1 MGMGNQDQT
10 AFEFRGDWKEFLPI
24 AASNLLLTFVTL
36 GIYRFWATT
45 RERQYFWSRTRFI
58 DDTLEWTGTGKE
70 LFLGFLMAV
79 AALIL
84 PILGLQFLIQ
94 ALILQGQSAIAGAL
108 GIGFYLIIL
117 FLAGFAT
124 FRALRYRLSRTHWH
138 GIRGGSDDPG
148 VRYGVTYIWKTMV
161 GGLAL
166 GLLIPWSMTQLWAD
180 RWNAMSFG
188 PHRFESA
195 PRAGGLMKRYL
206 LLYLVPVAAVLLM
219 IVAAIAGVAGGF
231 DDNEIGLAGAL
242 GAVVIAFYVVL
253 PLLALGYYA
262 AYFREVVN
270 TLSLTTIDFQF
281 TARTKQWFLLFLGN
295 AGLFVLALLVA
306 LIPISAM
313 GLLSGLDSLQ
323 PGQDPFA
330 QNPAMFLGMVLA
342 LVIPLSLVGPFIRY
356 RNWRFFIRNL
366 EATGEINLDRLTQ
379 SQTKVG
385 SHGEGL
391 FDALDM
397 GAM

>member
-1 MGMGNQDQT
+1 MGVGNQDQT
-10 AFEFRGDWKEFLPI
+10 AFEFRGDWKEFFPI

-36 GIYRFWATT
+36 GVYRFWATT

-58 DDTLEWTGTGKE
+58 DDTLEWTGKGKE
-70 LFLGFLMAV
+70 LFLGFIMAI
-79 AALIL
+79 AALLL

-94 ALILQGQSAIAGAL
+94 ALILQGQTVIAGVL
-108 GIGFYLIIL
+108 GLGFYVIIL

-148 VRYGVTYIWKTMV
+148 ARYGLSYIWKTLV

-166 GLLIPWSMTQLWAD
+166 GLLIPWSMTSLWAD

-188 PHRFESA
+188 PHRFEST
-195 PRAGGLMKRYL
+195 PEWGGLMKRYL
-206 LLYLVPVAAVLLM
+206 LLYLVPVGALILGGVAAVSSGSGEGVAAMAVLL
-219 IVAAIAGVAGGF
+219 V
-231 DDNEIGLAGAL
+231 L
-242 GAVVIAFYVVL
+242 AFYIVL
-253 PLLALGYYA
+253 PLIALGYYA
-262 AYFREVVN
+262 AYFREVVG
-270 TLSLTTIDFQF
+270 TLSLSTINFQF
-281 TARTKQWFLLFLGN
+281 TARTKEWFLLFLGN
-295 AGLFVLALLVA
+295 AGLFVLALIVA
-306 LIPISAM
+306 LIPISSL
-313 GLLSGLDSLQ
+313 GLLSGFDDMQ
-323 PGQDPFA
+323 PGQDPFT
-330 QNPAMFLGMVLA
+330 QNPGLIVGMILA
-342 LVIPLSLVGPFIRY
+342 IVIPFSLVGPFIRY

-366 EATGEINLDRLTQ
+366 EATGEINLDALTQ

>member
-1 MGMGNQDQT
+1 MGVGNQDQT
-10 AFEFRGDWKEFLPI
+10 AFEFRGDWKEFFPI

-36 GIYRFWATT
+36 GVYRFWATT

-58 DDTLEWTGTGKE
+58 DDTLEWTGKGKE
-70 LFLGFLMAV
+70 LFLGFIMAI
-79 AALIL
+79 AALLL

-94 ALILQGQSAIAGAL
+94 ALVLQGQTVIAGVL
-108 GIGFYLIIL
+108 GLGFYVIIL

-148 VRYGVTYIWKTMV
+148 ARYGLSYIWKTLV

-166 GLLIPWSMTQLWAD
+166 GLLIPWSMTSLWAD

-188 PHRFESA
+188 PHRFEST
-195 PRAGGLMKRYL
+195 PEWGGLMKRYL
-206 LLYLVPVAAVLLM
+206 LLYLVPVGALILGGVAAVSSGSGEGVAAMAVLL
-219 IVAAIAGVAGGF
+219 V
-231 DDNEIGLAGAL
+231 L
-242 GAVVIAFYVVL
+242 AFYIVL
-253 PLLALGYYA
+253 PLIALGYYA
-262 AYFREVVN
+262 AYFREVVG
-270 TLSLTTIDFQF
+270 TLSLSTINFQF

-295 AGLFVLALLVA
+295 AGLFVLALIVA
-306 LIPISAM
+306 LIPISAL
-313 GLLSGLDSLQ
+313 GLLSGFDDMQ
-323 PGQDPFA
+323 PGQDPFT
-330 QNPAMFLGMVLA
+330 QNPGLIVGMILA
-342 LVIPLSLVGPFIRY
+342 IVIPFSLVGPFIRY

-366 EATGEINLDRLTQ
+366 EATGEINLDALTQ
-379 SQTKVG
+379 SQTRVG

>member
-1 MGMGNQDQT
+1 MGVGNQDQT
-10 AFEFRGDWKEFLPI
+10 AFEFRGDWKEFFPI
-24 AASNLLLTFVTL
+24 AASNLLLTLVTL
-36 GIYRFWATT
+36 GVYRFWATT
-45 RERQYFWSRTRFI
+45 RERQYLWSRTRFI

-70 LFLGFLMAV
+70 LFLGFIIAIV
-79 AALIL
+79 ALFVPVIA
-84 PILGLQFLIQ
+84 LQFLIQ
-94 ALILQGQSAIAGAL
+94 ALILQGKSALAGLL
-108 GIGFYLIIL
+108 GVGFYVLIL

-138 GIRGGSDDPG
+138 GIRGGSDNPG
-148 VRYGVTYIWKTMV
+148 VRYGIGYIWKTLV

-166 GLLIPWSMTQLWAD
+166 GLLIPWSMTSLWAD
-180 RWNAMSFG
+180 RWNAMTFG

-195 PRAGGLMKRYL
+195 PEWSGLMKRYL

-219 IVAAIAGVAGGF
+219 IVAAIVGVAGGF
-231 DDNEIGLAGAL
+231 DDADIGMAGAL

-270 TLSLTTIDFQF
+270 TLSLTTIHFQF

-295 AGLFVLALLVA
+295 AGLFLIALIVA
-306 LIPISAM
+306 LIPVSAL
-313 GLLSGLDSLQ
+313 GLLSSVGDIQ
-323 PGQDPFA
+323 PGDDPFA
-330 QNPAMFLGMVLA
+330 QNPGLIFGMIVA

-356 RNWRFFIRNL
+356 RNWRFFIHNL
-366 EATGEINLDRLTQ
+366 EATGEIDLDLLTQ

>member
-1 MGMGNQDQT
+1 MGVGNQDQT
-10 AFEFRGDWKEFLPI
+10 AFEFRGDWKEFFPI

-36 GIYRFWATT
+36 GVYRFWATT

-58 DDTLEWTGTGKE
+58 DDTLEWTGKGKE
-70 LFLGFLMAV
+70 LFLGFIMAI
-79 AALIL
+79 AALLL

-94 ALILQGQSAIAGAL
+94 ALVLQGQTVIAGVL
-108 GIGFYLIIL
+108 GLGFYVIIL

-148 VRYGVTYIWKTMV
+148 ARYGLSYIWKTLV

-166 GLLIPWSMTQLWAD
+166 GLLIPWSMTSLWAD

-188 PHRFESA
+188 PHRFEST
-195 PRAGGLMKRYL
+195 PEWGGLMKRYL
-206 LLYLVPVAAVLLM
+206 LLYLVPVGALILGGVAAVSSGSGEGVAAMAVLL
-219 IVAAIAGVAGGF
+219 V
-231 DDNEIGLAGAL
+231 L
-242 GAVVIAFYVVL
+242 AFYIVL
-253 PLLALGYYA
+253 PLIALGYYA
-262 AYFREVVN
+262 AYFREVVG
-270 TLSLTTIDFQF
+270 TLSLSTINFQF
-281 TARTKQWFLLFLGN
+281 TARTKEWFLLFLGN
-295 AGLFVLALLVA
+295 AGLFVLALIVA
-306 LIPISAM
+306 LIPISAL
-313 GLLSGLDSLQ
+313 GLLSGFDDMQ
-323 PGQDPFA
+323 PGQDPFT
-330 QNPAMFLGMVLA
+330 QNPGLIVGMILA
-342 LVIPLSLVGPFIRY
+342 IVIPFSLVGPFIRY

-366 EATGEINLDRLTQ
+366 EATGEINLDALTQ

>member
-1 MGMGNQDQT
+1 MGVGNQDQT
-10 AFEFRGDWKEFLPI
+10 AFEFRGDWKEFFPI

-36 GIYRFWATT
+36 GVYRFWATT

-58 DDTLEWTGTGKE
+58 DDTLEWTGKGKE
-70 LFLGFLMAV
+70 LFLGFIMAI
-79 AALIL
+79 AALLL

-94 ALILQGQSAIAGAL
+94 ALVLQGQTVIAGVL
-108 GIGFYLIIL
+108 GLGFYVIIL

-148 VRYGVTYIWKTMV
+148 ARYGLSYIWKTLV

-166 GLLIPWSMTQLWAD
+166 GLLIPWSMTSLWAD

-188 PHRFESA
+188 PHRFEST
-195 PRAGGLMKRYL
+195 PEWGGLMKRYL
-206 LLYLVPVAAVLLM
+206 LLYLVPVGALILGGVAAVSSGSGEGVAAMAVLL
-219 IVAAIAGVAGGF
+219 V
-231 DDNEIGLAGAL
+231 L
-242 GAVVIAFYVVL
+242 AFYIVL
-253 PLLALGYYA
+253 PLIALGYYA
-262 AYFREVVN
+262 AYFREVVG
-270 TLSLTTIDFQF
+270 TLSLSTINFQF
-281 TARTKQWFLLFLGN
+281 TARTKEWFLLFLGN
-295 AGLFVLALLVA
+295 AGLFVLALIVA
-306 LIPISAM
+306 LIPISAL
-313 GLLSGLDSLQ
+313 GLLSGFGDMQ
-323 PGQDPFA
+323 PGQDPFT
-330 QNPAMFLGMVLA
+330 QNPGLIVGMILA
-342 LVIPLSLVGPFIRY
+342 IVIPFSLVGPFIRY

-366 EATGEINLDRLTQ
+366 EATGEINLDALTQ
-379 SQTKVG
+379 SQTRVG

>member
-1 MGMGNQDQT
+1 MGVGNEDAT
-10 AFEFRGDWKEFLPI
+10 AFEFRGDWKAFLPI
-24 AASNLLLTFVTL
+24 AASNLLLTLATL
-36 GIYRFWATT
+36 GLYRFWATT
-45 RERQYFWSRTRFI
+45 RERRYLWSQTRFI

-70 LFLGFLMAV
+70 LFLGFLMAI
-79 AALIL
+79 AALFL
-84 PILGLQFLIQ
+84 PIIGLQFLIQ
-94 ALILQGQSAIAGAL
+94 ALALQGHVAFAGLL
-108 GIGFYLIIL
+108 GLGFYFIIL
-117 FLAGFAT
+117 FLMGFAT

-148 VRYGVTYIWKTMV
+148 ARYALGYVWKSLV

-195 PRAGGLMKRYL
+195 PESGGLMKRYL
-206 LLYLVPVAAVLLM
+206 LLYLVPVAALVLGG
-219 IVAAIAGVAGGF
+219 IAAVAGG
-231 DDNEIGLAGAL
+231 AGAGVGIAL
-242 GAVVIAFYVVL
+242 LVGLLVVAVYLIL
-253 PLLALGYYA
+253 PLIALGYYA

-270 TLSLTTIDFQF
+270 TLSLSTIDFQF

-295 AGLFVLALLVA
+295 AGLFVLALIIAAIPASA
-306 LIPISAM
+306 L
-313 GLLSGLDSLQ
+313 GLMSGLQDLQ
-323 PGQDPFA
+323 PGQDPFSA
-330 QNPAMFLGMVLA
+330 NPGLVIVIIFCI
-342 LVIPLSLVGPFIRY
+342 VIPLSFVGPFMRY

-366 EATGEINLDRLTQ
+366 EATGEINLEALTQ

>member
-1 MGMGNQDQT
+1 MGVGNQDQT

-24 AASNLLLTFVTL
+24 AAGNLLLTFVTL

-58 DDTLEWTGTGKE
+58 DDTLEWTGKGKE
-70 LFLGFLMAV
+70 LFLGFIMAIV
-79 AALIL
+79 ALFV

-94 ALILQGQSAIAGAL
+94 ALILQGQTVLAGAL
-108 GIGFYLIIL
+108 GIGFYFIIL
-117 FLAGFAT
+117 YLAGFAT

-148 VRYGVTYIWKTMV
+148 FRYGLSYLWKTIV
-161 GGLAL
+161 GGMAL

-195 PRAGGLMKRYL
+195 PEWGGLMKRFL
-206 LLYLVPVAAVLLM
+206 LLYLVPVAAVIAM
-219 IVAAIAGVAGGF
+219 VALGLAGAAAGGGGA
-231 DDNEIGLAGAL
+231 GLGMAGAL
-242 GAVVIAFYVVL
+242 GALVIAFYVLL

-270 TLSLTTIDFQF
+270 TLSLSTLDFQF
-281 TARTKQWFLLFLGN
+281 TARTKQWFFLFLGN
-295 AGLFVLALLVA
+295 AGLFVLAAVVA
-306 LIPISAM
+306 LIPISAL
-313 GLLSGLDSLQ
+313 GLFAGFGDMQ

-330 QNPAMFLGMVLA
+330 AHPGAVIGMVLA
-342 LVIPLSLVGPFIRY
+342 IIIPLSLVGPFLRY

-366 EATGEINLDRLTQ
+366 EATGEVNLDTLTQ
-379 SQTKVG
+379 SSTKVG

>member
-1 MGMGNQDQT
+1 MGVGNQDQT
-10 AFEFRGDWKEFLPI
+10 AFEFRGEWKEFFPI
-24 AASNLLLTFVTL
+24 AASNLLLTLVTL
-36 GIYRFWATT
+36 GVYRFWATT
-45 RERQYFWSRTRFI
+45 RERRYFWSQTRFI

-70 LFLGFLMAV
+70 LFLGFLMAIV
-79 AALIL
+79 ALIL
-84 PILGLQFLIQ
+84 PVIGLQFLIQ
-94 ALILQGQSAIAGAL
+94 ALILQGQTVLAGTL
-108 GIGFYLIIL
+108 GLGFYVVLL

-138 GIRGGSDDPG
+138 GIRGGSEDPG
-148 VRYGVTYIWKTMV
+148 FRYGLSYIWKTLV

-166 GLLIPWSMTQLWAD
+166 GLLIPWSMTSLWAD
-180 RWNAMSFG
+180 RWNQMSFG

-195 PRAGGLMKRYL
+195 PEWGGLMKRFL
-206 LLYLVPVAAVLLM
+206 LLYLTPIAAILLL
-219 IVAAIAGVAGGF
+219 IIAAIAGAISGSSDADIGIAGSV
-231 DDNEIGLAGAL
+231 
-242 GAVVIAFYVVL
+242 GAVVLAFYVVL

-262 AYFREVVN
+262 AFFREVVD
-270 TLSLTTIDFQF
+270 TLSLTTINFQF
-281 TARTKQWFLLFLGN
+281 TARTKEWFLLFLGN
-295 AGLFVLALLVA
+295 GGLFILALIAA
-306 LIPISAM
+306 LIPISAL
-313 GLLSGLDSLQ
+313 GLFSGFTDLQ

-330 QNPAMFLGMVLA
+330 QNPGLIAGMVLA
-342 LVIPLSLVGPFIRY
+342 LIIPMSLVGPFIRY

-366 EATGEINLDRLTQ
+366 EATGVIDLDLLTQ

>member
-1 MGMGNQDQT
+1 MGVGNQDQT
-10 AFEFRGDWKEFLPI
+10 AFEFRGDWKEFFPI

-70 LFLGFLMAV
+70 LFLGFIMAIV
-79 AALIL
+79 ALIV

-94 ALILQGQSAIAGAL
+94 ALILQGQTLLAGTL
-108 GIGFYLIIL
+108 GIGFYFIIL
-117 FLAGFAT
+117 YLAGFAT

-138 GIRGGSDDPG
+138 GIRGGSEDPG
-148 VRYGVTYIWKTMV
+148 FRYGLSYMWKTIV
-161 GGLAL
+161 GGMAL

-195 PRAGGLMKRYL
+195 PEWGGLMKRFL
-206 LLYLVPVAAVLLM
+206 LLYLVPVAAVFLG
-219 IVAAIAGVAGGF
+219 IYAAVSSGG
-231 DDNEIGLAGAL
+231 DPGGL
-242 GAVVIAFYVVL
+242 GAMVGVLVLAFYVIL
-253 PLLALGYYA
+253 PLIALGYYA

-270 TLSLTTIDFQF
+270 TLSLSTLDFQF
-281 TARTKQWFLLFLGN
+281 TARTKEWFFLFLGN
-295 AGLFVLALLVA
+295 AGLFVLAAIVA
-306 LIPISAM
+306 LIPISAL
-313 GLLSGLDSLQ
+313 GLFSGFGDLQ

-330 QNPAMFLGMVLA
+330 QNPGAVIGMVLA
-342 LVIPLSLVGPFIRY
+342 IIIPLSLVGPFMRY

-366 EATGEINLDRLTQ
+366 EATGEVNLDTLTQ
-379 SQTKVG
+379 SETKVG
-385 SHGEGL
+385 RHGEGL

>member
-1 MGMGNQDQT
+1 MGVGNQDQT
-10 AFEFRGDWKEFLPI
+10 AFEFRGDWKEFFPI

-36 GIYRFWATT
+36 GVYRFWATT

-58 DDTLEWTGTGKE
+58 DDTLEWTGKGKE
-70 LFLGFLMAV
+70 LFLGFIMAI
-79 AALIL
+79 AALLL

-94 ALILQGQSAIAGAL
+94 ALILQGQTVIAGVL
-108 GIGFYLIIL
+108 GLGFYVIIL

-148 VRYGVTYIWKTMV
+148 ARYGLSYIWKTLV

-166 GLLIPWSMTQLWAD
+166 GLLIPWSMTSLWAD

-188 PHRFESA
+188 PHRFEST
-195 PRAGGLMKRYL
+195 PEWGGLMKRYL
-206 LLYLVPVAAVLLM
+206 LLYLVPVGALILGGVAAVSSGSGEGVAAMAVLL
-219 IVAAIAGVAGGF
+219 V
-231 DDNEIGLAGAL
+231 L
-242 GAVVIAFYVVL
+242 AFYIVL
-253 PLLALGYYA
+253 PLIALGYYA
-262 AYFREVVN
+262 AYFREVVG
-270 TLSLTTIDFQF
+270 TLSLSTINFQF
-281 TARTKQWFLLFLGN
+281 TARTKEWFLLFLGN
-295 AGLFVLALLVA
+295 AGLFVLALIVA
-306 LIPISAM
+306 LIPISAL
-313 GLLSGLDSLQ
+313 GLLSGFGDMQ
-323 PGQDPFA
+323 PGQDPFT
-330 QNPAMFLGMVLA
+330 QNPGLIVGMILA
-342 LVIPLSLVGPFIRY
+342 IVIPFSLVGPFIRY

-366 EATGEINLDRLTQ
+366 EATGEINLDALTQ
-379 SQTKVG
+379 SQTRVG

>member
-1 MGMGNQDQT
+1 MGVGNQDQT
-10 AFEFRGDWKEFLPI
+10 AFEFRGDWKEFFPI

-36 GIYRFWATT
+36 GVYRFWATT

-58 DDTLEWTGTGKE
+58 DDTLEWTGKGKE
-70 LFLGFLMAV
+70 LFLGFIMAI
-79 AALIL
+79 AALLL

-94 ALILQGQSAIAGAL
+94 ALVLQGQTVIAGVL
-108 GIGFYLIIL
+108 GLGFYVIIL

-148 VRYGVTYIWKTMV
+148 ARYGLSYIWKTLV

-166 GLLIPWSMTQLWAD
+166 GLLIPWSMTSLWAD

-188 PHRFESA
+188 PHRFEST
-195 PRAGGLMKRYL
+195 PEWGGLMKRYL
-206 LLYLVPVAAVLLM
+206 LLYLVPVGALILGGVAAVSSGSGEGVAAMAVLL
-219 IVAAIAGVAGGF
+219 V
-231 DDNEIGLAGAL
+231 L
-242 GAVVIAFYVVL
+242 AFYIVL
-253 PLLALGYYA
+253 PLIALGYYA
-262 AYFREVVN
+262 AYFREVVG
-270 TLSLTTIDFQF
+270 TLSLSTINFQF
-281 TARTKQWFLLFLGN
+281 TARTKEWFLLFLGN
-295 AGLFVLALLVA
+295 AGLFVLALIVA
-306 LIPISAM
+306 LIPISAL
-313 GLLSGLDSLQ
+313 GLLSGFGDMQ
-323 PGQDPFA
+323 PGQDPFT
-330 QNPAMFLGMVLA
+330 QNPGLIVGMILA
-342 LVIPLSLVGPFIRY
+342 IVIPFSLVGPFIRY

-366 EATGEINLDRLTQ
+366 EATGEINLDALTQ

>member
-1 MGMGNQDQT
+1 MGIGNQDQT
-10 AFEFRGDWKEFLPI
+10 AFEFRGDWKAFLPI

-36 GIYRFWATT
+36 GVYRFWATT
-45 RERQYFWSRTRFI
+45 RERRYLWSQTRFI

-70 LFLGFLMAV
+70 LFLGFLMAIV
-79 AALIL
+79 ALFA
-84 PILGLQFLIQ
+84 PIIGLQFLIQ
-94 ALILQGQSAIAGAL
+94 ALILQGQTGFAGLLAFS
-108 GIGFYLIIL
+108 FYFVIL
-117 FLAGFAT
+117 FLVGFAT

-148 VRYGVTYIWKTMV
+148 FRYGVSYIWKTLA

-180 RWNAMSFG
+180 RWGAMSFG

-195 PRAGGLMKRYL
+195 PESGGLMKRYL
-206 LLYLVPVAAVLLM
+206 LLYLVPVAAIILG
-219 IVAAIAGVAGGF
+219 ITAAVSSGG
-231 DDNEIGLAGAL
+231 EPSGLGAMIGLLAL
-242 GAVVIAFYVVL
+242 AFYVVL

-262 AYFREVVN
+262 AYFREVIG
-270 TLSLTTIDFQF
+270 TLSLTSIQFQF
-281 TARTKQWFLLFLGN
+281 TARTKQWFMLFLGN
-295 AGLFVLALLVA
+295 AGLFLLALLVA
-306 LIPISAM
+306 LVPISAL
-313 GLLSGLDSLQ
+313 GLFARLQDLQ

-330 QNPAMFLGMVLA
+330 QNPGAVIGMIVA
-342 LVIPLSLVGPFIRY
+342 LIIPLSLVGPFIRY

-366 EATGEINLDRLTQ
+366 EATGEIDLDLLTQ

-391 FDALDM
+391 FDALDV

>member
-1 MGMGNQDQT
+1 MGVGNQDQT
-10 AFEFRGDWKEFLPI
+10 AFEFRGDWKEFFPI

-36 GIYRFWATT
+36 GVYRFWATT
-45 RERQYFWSRTRFI
+45 RERQYFWTRTRFI
-58 DDTLEWTGTGKE
+58 DDTLEWTGKGKE
-70 LFLGFLMAV
+70 LFLGFIMAI
-79 AALIL
+79 AALLL

-94 ALILQGQSAIAGAL
+94 ALILQGQTVIAGVL
-108 GIGFYLIIL
+108 GLGFYVIIL

-148 VRYGVTYIWKTMV
+148 ARYGLSYIWKTLV

-166 GLLIPWSMTQLWAD
+166 GLLIPWSMTSLWAD

-188 PHRFESA
+188 PHRFEST
-195 PRAGGLMKRYL
+195 PEWGGLMKRYL
-206 LLYLVPVAAVLLM
+206 LLYLVPVGALILGGVAAVSSGSGEGVAAMAVLL
-219 IVAAIAGVAGGF
+219 V
-231 DDNEIGLAGAL
+231 L
-242 GAVVIAFYVVL
+242 AFYIVL
-253 PLLALGYYA
+253 PLIALGYYA
-262 AYFREVVN
+262 AYFREVVG
-270 TLSLTTIDFQF
+270 TLSLSTINFQF

-295 AGLFVLALLVA
+295 AGLFVLALIVA
-306 LIPISAM
+306 LIPISAL
-313 GLLSGLDSLQ
+313 GLLSGFGDMQ
-323 PGQDPFA
+323 PGQDPFT
-330 QNPAMFLGMVLA
+330 QNPGLIVGMILA
-342 LVIPLSLVGPFIRY
+342 IVIPFSLVGPFIRY

-366 EATGEINLDRLTQ
+366 EATGEINLDALTQ
-379 SQTKVG
+379 SQTRVG